1 MARVERKTYCNGAGQ
16 FRSNYAV
23 YGREETKG
31 SSVSPSPVSCS
42 DFTIASWTLTVMVH
56 RMLDQVS
63 PFLTPVGM
71 DVDTSKFLVKGD
83 RD

>member
-1 MARVERKTYCNGAGQ
+1 MA
-16 FRSNYAV
+16 
-23 YGREETKG
+23 
-31 SSVSPSPVSCS
+31 
-42 DFTIASWTLTVMVH
+42 H
-56 RMLDQVS
+56 RTLDQVS